1 MNIIQQQERLK
12 RLPEEAVIEYIA
24 NPTGEIPT
32 FLAMGEIERRKV
44 MRNKY
49 AAQQAERPSISEQ
62 IVQESMAAK
71 MPQAMPQPP
80 MPQAMPQPPMPSSG
94 DAGITALPAPNVGQ
108 NYAQGGV
115 VGYAAGDYVV
125 LTPAQKEA
133 NKRAIRDLNNYYAA
147 PKLQPRE
154 FDEVL
159 GEFVLTDY
167 EASTE
172 PTGITKPNIFGAAGP
187 FGSTA
192 YDNYV
197 SGLKGLTHTE
207 DNPSPISLFGR
218 ERLSGREITFDPNI
232 PPASYDP
239 ETGNVIGL
247 DRVAETKPEL
257 GIAGVSVGE
266 ERFTSDQLAD
276 QKRFNAKT
284 QENQAKVAAEEKIIR
299 DKKLEAAGKEAGT
312 VTGTGQDAISDAGKD
327 AISDY
332 TNLFDI
338 ESSVPLTAYE
348 RYRQSQADYGMDE
361 NYYTRLREDIESD
374 RDLVRDR
381 SDVANM
387 ALINAG
393 LGIASGTSQNALENI
408 ARGAVPGLTSYTQ
421 GLKDLRDDER
431 GIRKELRGVD
441 ALQRGES
448 REDMMLDKKLRN
460 EIKAAQIAGQIRQ
473 RDYELA
479 AQTTARDRVNDLF
492 PDGAASVSDSV
503 VKALGYEGE
512 NRKQKY
518 INDLY
523 SAFYKQTLL
532 GQTLSEQ
539 KLNDKERN
547 LIRSM
552 EK

>member
-1 MNIIQQQERLK
+1 MNIIQQQDRLK
-12 RLPEEAVIEYIA
+12 SLPEEVLIEYIA
-24 NPTGEIPT
+24 NPTGEVPT
-32 FLAMGEIERRKV
+32 FLALGEIERRKV

-49 AAQQAERPSISEQ
+49 AAQQAEQPPVVEQ

-71 MPQAMPQPP
+71 MPQA

-133 NKRAIRDLNNYYAA
+133 NKRAIRDFNNYYAA
-147 PKLQPRE
+147 PERQPRV

-159 GEFVLTDY
+159 GEYVLTDDY
-167 EASTE
+167 KASTE
-172 PTGITKPNIFGAAGP
+172 PTGRTKLFSSAGP
-187 FGSTA
+187 FGRTA

-197 SGLKGLTHTE
+197 SGLKGLTNTE

-247 DRVAETKPEL
+247 DR

-276 QKRFNAKT
+276 QKRFNAET

-299 DKKLEAAGKEAGT
+299 DKKLEAAEKEAGT

-327 AISDY
+327 AIS
-332 TNLFDI
+332 
-338 ESSVPLTAYE
+338 EASLTPYE

-479 AQTTARDRVNDLF
+479 ARQDAREQINDLF

-512 NRKQKY
+512 DRKQKY

-552 EK
+552 GK

>member
-1 MNIIQQQERLK
+1 MNIIQQQDRLK
-12 RLPEEAVIEYIA
+12 SLPEEVLIEYIA
-24 NPTGEIPT
+24 NPTGEVPT
-32 FLAMGEIERRKV
+32 FLALGEIERRKV

-49 AAQQAERPSISEQ
+49 AAQQAEQPPVSEQ
-62 IVQESMAAK
+62 IVQESMAAM

-80 MPQAMPQPPMPSSG
+80 MAPAMPQPPMAPSG

-115 VGYAAGDYVV
+115 VGYAAGDYIV

-133 NKRAIRDLNNYYAA
+133 NKRAIRNLNNYYAS
-147 PKLQPRE
+147 PKRQPRV

-159 GEFVLTDY
+159 GEYVVTDY
-167 EASTE
+167 EAPTE

-197 SGLKGLTHTE
+197 SGLKGLTNTE
-207 DNPSPISLFGR
+207 DNPSPISLLGR
-218 ERLSGREITFDPNI
+218 ERFSGREITFDPTI

-266 ERFTSDQLAD
+266 EKFTPDQQAD
-276 QKRFNAKT
+276 QKRFNEKRKA
-284 QENQAKVAAEEKIIR
+284 EREEVAAGEKIIR
-299 DKKLEAAGKEAGT
+299 DAKLKAAEKEKVEKTAAA
-312 VTGTGQDAISDAGKD
+312 DASPDYLKLFKD
-327 AISDY
+327 IKP
-332 TNLFDI
+332 
-338 ESSVPLTAYE
+338 SSPLE
-348 RYRQSQADYGMDE
+348 RYEQLQADYGMDKD
-361 NYYTRLREDIESD
+361 YYTKLREDIESD

-421 GLKDLRDDER
+421 GLKDLRADER

-448 REDMMLDKKLRN
+448 REDMMLDKKLRT
-460 EIKAAQIAGQIRQ
+460 ELEAAGIAGQIRQ

-479 AQTTARDRVNDLF
+479 AQTNARDRINDLF
-492 PDGAASVSDSV
+492 PDGATSVLDSV
-503 VKALGYEGE
+503 VKDLGYEGDD
-512 NRKQKY
+512 RKQKY

-532 GQTLSEQ
+532 GQPLSEQ
-539 KLNDKERN
+539 KLNDKEIK

>member
-1 MNIIQQQERLK
+1 MNIIQQQDRLK
-12 RLPEEAVIEYIA
+12 SLPEEVLIEYIA
-24 NPTGEIPT
+24 NPTGEVPT
-32 FLAMGEIERRKV
+32 FLALGEIERRKV

-49 AAQQAERPSISEQ
+49 AAQQAEQPPVVEQ

-115 VGYAAGDYVV
+115 VLNNPQYQNV
-125 LTPAQKEA
+125 LTPAQ
-133 NKRAIRDLNNYYAA
+133 RRQVIRNLNNYYAA
-147 PKLQPRE
+147 PKRQTGA
-154 FDEVL
+154 FDEL
-159 GEFVLTDY
+159 GEFVVTDY
-167 EASTE
+167 EAPTE
-172 PTGITKPNIFGAAGP
+172 PTGRTKSNIFGNAGP
-187 FGSTA
+187 FASTA

-197 SGLKGLTHTE
+197 SGLKGLT
-207 DNPSPISLFGR
+207 DRPISLLGA
-218 ERLSGREITFDPNI
+218 ERFSGKEVTFDPNI

-299 DKKLEAAGKEAGT
+299 DKKLEAAEKEAGT
-312 VTGTGQDAISDAGKD
+312 VTGTGQD

-479 AQTTARDRVNDLF
+479 ARQDAREQINDLF

-512 NRKQKY
+512 DRKQKY

-552 EK
+552 GK